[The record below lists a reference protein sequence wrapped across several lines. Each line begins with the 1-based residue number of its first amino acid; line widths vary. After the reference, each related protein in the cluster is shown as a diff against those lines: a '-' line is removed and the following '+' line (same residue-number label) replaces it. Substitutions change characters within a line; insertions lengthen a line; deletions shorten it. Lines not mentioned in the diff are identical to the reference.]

1 VYACTRKSAPSIDLC
16 VDSRASV
23 LAREVY
29 QRRCFDRPGTAL
41 SFLPFQSRET
51 RDDVARRT
59 GEASLRVPPERLV
72 SNYFFKRARRKGKSD
87 VTRTSMRRPLLPPPN
102 LHPLPRRENFR
113 RSLRPSLIVSGF
125 RNKNLP
131 GYSSPPPPPP
141 LLEREVKNDDAVQG
155 HRLVLLSESRPPPR
169 PMHQVHQEDTVPIIV
184 SIRFTGR
191 QIPERRESR
200 G

>member
-1 VYACTRKSAPSIDLC
+1 VYAYTRKSAPSIDLC

-113 RSLRPSLIVSGF
+113 RSLRPSLIVNGF

-141 LLEREVKNDDAVQG
+141 RA
-155 HRLVLLSESRPPPR
+155 RS
-169 PMHQVHQEDTVPIIV
+169 
-184 SIRFTGR
+184 
-191 QIPERRESR
+191 
-200 G
+200 